1 MMIALIF
8 LKLMKKLN
16 KNIENQLK
24 SKHGMKHYK
33 KNLVENIQKMKKYYN
48 KKLRLI
54 NLSQKVILQL
64 LTLIK
69 LNIVKFINIVA
80 QIKIINFIVGIMKP
94 K

>member
-1 MMIALIF
+1 
-8 LKLMKKLN
+8 MKKLN
-16 KNIENQLK
+16 KNIENQRK

-64 LTLIK
+64 LILIK

-80 QIKIINFIVGIMKP
+80 QIKIINFIVGIMKQ